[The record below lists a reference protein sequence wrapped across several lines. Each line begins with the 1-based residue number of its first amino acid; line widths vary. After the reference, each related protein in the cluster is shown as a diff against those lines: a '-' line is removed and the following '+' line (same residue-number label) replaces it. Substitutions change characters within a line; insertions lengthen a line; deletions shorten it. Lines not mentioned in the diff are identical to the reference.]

1 MTVSRRSVLRT
12 ALPAA
17 LLLLGLLAVSAP
29 QASYAQGGPG
39 AQPPVAP
46 PAQQDPALVWGAKFF
61 DDAITYVARGRRAMP
76 SVADFYAKLDLKLEL
91 DNSRQEGQTRIWF
104 KAESTANKAMY
115 RMELASNGG
124 TTTKIL
130 NGDEGWLRT
139 PQGRIQAQ
147 VFTPEGQRNIAQ
159 WKEDRDRIGDLA
171 SFLTLQALKG
181 PGVTFRFDGYKRG
194 SGTYA
199 GNWIKITRQAP
210 GKTDILFW
218 LAYERT
224 GENSVRATW
233 PGIVRVEGDP
243 ARNYPTEDY
252 ILKEWD
258 SPLSQTSRD
267 FRYPR
272 RIEAYSIL
280 YNAQREAVPTRFL
293 FAIVDDIKINAGID
307 SSRFGP
313 Q

>member
-1 MTVSRRSVLRT
+1 MTVTRRFVFRT
-12 ALPAA
+12 AIPAA
-17 LLLLGLLAVSAP
+17 LVLVGLLALSAP
-29 QASYAQGGPG
+29 QVSFSQGGPG
-39 AQPPVAP
+39 AQPPGAP
-46 PAQQDPALVWGAKFF
+46 PVQKDPSLVWGAKFF
-61 DDAITYVARGRRAMP
+61 DDAIRYVARGRAAMP
-76 SVADFYAKLDLKLEL
+76 QVSDFYAKLDAKIEL
-91 DNSRQEGQTRIWF
+91 DASRQEGQMRLWF
-104 KAESTANKAMY
+104 KAPGMY
-115 RMELASNGG
+115 RQEIATNGG

-130 NGDEGWLRT
+130 NGEQGWIKT
-139 PQGRIQAQ
+139 PQGRVDALA
-147 VFTPEGQRNIAQ
+147 FTPEGQRTIKQ
-159 WKEDRDRIGDLA
+159 LKDDRDRIGDLA

-181 PGVTFRFDGYKRG
+181 PGVTFKFDGYKRG
-194 SGTYA
+194 SGTHA
-199 GNWIKITRQAP
+199 GNWIKITRLAP
-210 GKTDILFW
+210 GKTNIVFW

-280 YNAQREAVPTRFL
+280 KNAQGQTVPTRFL
-293 FAIVDDIKINAGID
+293 FAIVEDIKINAGID
-307 SSRFGP
+307 ATRFAAK
-313 Q
+313 

>member
-1 MTVSRRSVLRT
+1 MTVSRPMPQIRT
-12 ALPAA
+12 ALVASF
-17 LLLLGLLAVSAP
+17 LLLGILAFAAPAPLL
-29 QASYAQGGPG
+29 AQGGPG
-39 AQPPVAP
+39 GTAPAAP
-46 PAQQDPALVWGAKFF
+46 PAKQDPALAWGARFF
-61 DDAITYVARGRRAMP
+61 DDAIRYVARGRAAMP
-76 SVADFYAKLDLKLEL
+76 QVNDFYAKLDAKIEL
-91 DNSRQEGQTRIWF
+91 DTSRQEGLMRLWY
-104 KAESTANKAMY
+104 KAPGMFRQELST
-115 RMELASNGG
+115 NGG

-130 NGDEGWLRT
+130 KGEEGWIRT
-139 PQGRIQAQ
+139 PQGRVDSLA
-147 VFTPEGQRNIAQ
+147 FTPEGQKTIKQ
-159 WKEDRDRIGDLA
+159 LKDDRDRISDLA

-181 PGVTFRFDGYKRG
+181 PGVTFHFDGYKKG

-199 GNWIKITRQAP
+199 GNWIKITRRAP
-210 GKTDILFW
+210 SKTNIVFW

-243 ARNYPTEDY
+243 SKNYPTEDY

-258 SPLSQTSRD
+258 SQLSQTSRE

-280 YNAQREAVPTRFL
+280 KDAQGRTVPTRFL

-307 SSRFGP
+307 ATRFSAK
-313 Q
+313 

>member
-1 MTVSRRSVLRT
+1 MTASRRFVIRA

-17 LLLLGLLAVSAP
+17 LLLIGLLAVSAP
-29 QASYAQGGPG
+29 EVSFAEGGPG
-39 AQPPVAP
+39 AQPPGAP

-61 DDAITYVARGRRAMP
+61 DDAIRYVARGRNAMP
-76 SVADFYAKLDLKLEL
+76 NVADFYAKLDAKIEL
-91 DNSRQEGQTRIWF
+91 DTSRQEGQMRLWF
-104 KAESTANKAMY
+104 KAPAMY
-115 RMELASNGG
+115 RQELATSNGG

-130 NGDEGWLRT
+130 NGDQGWIRT
-139 PQGRIQAQ
+139 PQGRVDSLA
-147 VFTPEGQRNIAQ
+147 FTPEGQRTIQ
-159 WKEDRDRIGDLA
+159 QLKDDRDRIGDLA

-210 GKTDILFW
+210 GKTNILFW
-218 LAYERT
+218 IAYERT
-224 GENSVRATW
+224 GENSVQATW

-258 SPLSQTSRD
+258 SSLSQTSRD

-280 YNAQREAVPTRFL
+280 QNARGETVPTRFL
-293 FAIVDDIKINAGID
+293 FAVVDDIKINAGID
-307 SSRFGP
+307 ATRFAP